1 MDIPQKT
8 LKDEAFQNTLIL
20 KDETSLQILDK
31 VCQEK
36 NIPTDEFCKL
46 IIWQYQNKN
55 STLKGVSGVI
65 KEVIDNM
72 E

>member
-1 MDIPQKT
+1 MYIPKKT
-8 LKDEAFQNTLIL
+8 LNEAFQNTLIL
-20 KDETSLQILDK
+20 KDETSLNILNE

-36 NIPTDEFCKL
+36 NIPTDEFAKL

-55 STLKGVSGVI
+55 STLSGVTEI
-65 KEVIDNM
+65 IDEVIANM